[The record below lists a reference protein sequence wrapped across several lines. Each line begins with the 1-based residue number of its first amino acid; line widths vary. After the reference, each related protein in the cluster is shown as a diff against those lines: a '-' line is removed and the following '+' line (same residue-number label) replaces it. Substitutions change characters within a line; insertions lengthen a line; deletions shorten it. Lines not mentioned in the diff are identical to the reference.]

1 VEPEPRLHSHLF
13 IPILNEIGPCS
24 TSELEAAVSHLPR
37 KRGLVIGWIK
47 RAREAGIIERAEEAE
62 ARDVRG
68 RPLGDRMYR
77 LTMAGGE
84 LVEEL
89 VRLTRL
95 DAEFLEKL
103 EALDPGQTAES
114 LSSQSSELATE
125 FVGLWMES
133 AYARGLLARTER
145 GEPLRADLTN
155 AGRQRL
161 AGF

>member
-13 IPILNEIGPCS
+13 SPILNEIGPCS
-24 TSELEAAVSHLPR
+24 VAELEGAVSNLPR
-37 KRGLVIGWIK
+37 KPGLVIDWIK
-47 RAREAGIIERAEEAE
+47 LAHEAGIVERAEEAE

-68 RPLGDRMYR
+68 RQLGDRMYR

-84 LVEEL
+84 LVEDL
-89 VRLTRL
+89 ARLTLL

-103 EALDPGQTAES
+103 EDRDPGQTAES

-125 FVGLWMES
+125 FVALWMES
-133 AYARGLLARTER
+133 AYARGLIARTER
-145 GEPLRADLTN
+145 GEPIRAELTE

-161 AGF
+161 SEL